1 MTIRSAEVS
10 RPFLPARTDYRLEG
24 GVQIPDM
31 NGDDVREVLAT
42 FETYASDGAPLLDA
56 MAHGLVQWRIC
67 RARRAAQEKAA
78 ARRGER
84 AEQQREPASRLS

>member
-1 MTIRSAEVS
+1 MTIRATDVS
-10 RPFLPARTDYRLEG
+10 RPFLPVRTDYRLEG

-42 FETYASDGAPLLDA
+42 FECYSSDGAPLLDA
-56 MAHGLVQWRIC
+56 MAHALVTWRIC

-78 ARRGER
+78 ARR
-84 AEQQREPASRLS
+84 AEQREPASRLS

>member
-1 MTIRSAEVS
+1 MTIRSVEVS
-10 RPFLPARTDYRLEG
+10 RPFLPTRTDYRLEG

-31 NGDDVREVLAT
+31 NGDDVREVLGV

-56 MAHGLVQWRIC
+56 MAHALVTWRIC
-67 RARRAAQEKAA
+67 RARRAIEEKRA
-78 ARRGER
+78 ER

>member
-1 MTIRSAEVS
+1 MTIRATDIS

-31 NGDDVREVLAT
+31 NGDDVREVLGV

-56 MAHGLVQWRIC
+56 MAHALVTWRIC
-67 RARRAAQEKAA
+67 RARRAIEEKRA
-78 ARRGER
+78 ER
-84 AEQQREPASRLS
+84 AEQEREPASRLS

>member
-1 MTIRSAEVS
+1 MTIRSAEAV
-10 RPFLPARTDYRLEG
+10 RPFLPTRTDYRLES

-31 NGDDVREVLAT
+31 NGDDVREVLGV

-56 MAHGLVQWRIC
+56 MAHALVTWRIC
-67 RARRAAQEKAA
+67 RARRAIEEKRA
-78 ARRGER
+78 ER

>member
-1 MTIRSAEVS
+1 MTIRATDVS
-10 RPFLPARTDYRLEG
+10 RPFLPTRTDYRLEG

-31 NGDDVREVLAT
+31 HADDVREVLGV

-78 ARRGER
+78 ARR
-84 AEQQREPASRLS
+84 AEQEREPASRLS